1 MPGRAREDRIDVAV
15 LAATRQVLEDNGYA
29 ELSIGA
35 VAARSGIHR
44 PAIYRRWPSK
54 RHLVVAVV
62 ADLLGVRPTADT
74 GDLRADLTAALR
86 DLVAALRD
94 TPLDRVLPAL
104 VADLTND
111 PELRAHFLA
120 TVFEPRRETTAN
132 ALRAGMGRG
141 EVDPAIDLDFVLDT
155 VAAPI
160 YFRALFGHLPLDDAL
175 VDASVNAVLRL
186 VRPLSS

>member
-15 LAATRQVLEDNGYA
+15 LAATRQLLDDNGYA

-35 VAARSGIHR
+35 VATRSGIHR

-62 ADLLGVRPTADT
+62 ADLLGVRPTDDT
-74 GDLRADLTAALR
+74 GNLRADLTAALR
-86 DLVAALRD
+86 GLVAALRD

-111 PELRAHFLA
+111 PELRAHFLS
-120 TVFEPRRETTAN
+120 TVFEPRRKTTAN
-132 ALRAGMGRG
+132 ALRSAMRRG
-141 EVDPAIDLDFVLDT
+141 EVDPGIDLDFVLDT
-155 VAAPI
+155 VAATI

-186 VRPLSS
+186 VRPLDS

>member
-15 LAATRQVLEDNGYA
+15 LAATRQLLDDNGYA

-35 VAARSGIHR
+35 VATRSGIHR

-62 ADLLGVRPTADT
+62 ADLLGVRPTDDT

-86 DLVAALRD
+86 GLVAALRD

-111 PELRAHFLA
+111 PELRAHFLS

-132 ALRAGMGRG
+132 ALRSAMRRG
-141 EVDPAIDLDFVLDT
+141 EVDPDIDLDFILDT
-155 VAAPI
+155 VAATI

-186 VRPLSS
+186 VRPLDS